1 MSAVQGGGAGPGLRA
16 GVDIGATK
24 TLTVLRDERD
34 RVLGEAVAPTPARR
48 GGAAILDT
56 AADLVLGLLTGAG
69 AALADLAGVGVGA
82 AGVIADDGRVTA
94 ASGSFAGWVGTEI
107 DLELSGRLGGVPVRS
122 ENDVKA
128 FLLAELAELAALG
141 RDRPRQAL
149 AVALGTGV
157 GGALLVDG
165 QLLRGFGAGAGE
177 IGHVG
182 DFGDEPCTCG
192 RRGHLEAYAGGWAL
206 ARRYAA
212 ATGLTWT
219 ADRIASAALT
229 GDPVAVDLFERAGH
243 CLGAAIGQACGL
255 LGVPLVILGGGV
267 LRSWALLE
275 RPLRDTL
282 REHLPVSSAP
292 VTVRLSQLGDRA
304 VALGAAGLVPVP

>member
-1 MSAVQGGGAGPGLRA
+1 VSPVRSRGTGSALRA

-24 TLTVLRDERD
+24 TLTVLRDGRD

-56 AADLVLGLLTGAG
+56 AADLVLGVLTGAG
-69 AALADLAGVGVGA
+69 AALADLTGVGVGA
-82 AGVIADDGRVTA
+82 AGVISDDGRVTA

-107 DLELSGRLGGVPVRS
+107 DHELSGRLGGVPVRS

-128 FLLAELAELAALG
+128 FLLAELAALG
-141 RDRPRQAL
+141 RDRPQQAL

-165 QLLRGFGAGAGE
+165 QLLRGYGAGAGE

-192 RRGHLEAYAGGWAL
+192 RRGHLEAYAGGSAL

-212 ATGLTWT
+212 ATGLVWT
-219 ADRIASAALT
+219 ADRVASAALT
-229 GDPVAVDLFERAGH
+229 GDPVAAGLFERAGQ

-255 LGVPLVILGGGV
+255 LGVHLVILGGGV

-275 RPLRDTL
+275 RPLLDTL
-282 REHLPVSSAP
+282 REHPPVSGGP
-292 VTVRLSQLGDRA
+292 VAVRLSQLGDRA
-304 VALGAAGLVPVP
+304 VALGAAGLVPVASC

>member
-1 MSAVQGGGAGPGLRA
+1 MSPVQGGGAGPGLRA

-56 AADLVLGLLTGAG
+56 AAGMVLGLLTGAG

-82 AGVIADDGRVTA
+82 AGVISDDGRVTA

-122 ENDVKA
+122 ENDVNA
-128 FLLAELAELAALG
+128 FLLAELAALG

-192 RRGHLEAYAGGWAL
+192 RRGHLEAYAGDWAL

-212 ATGLTWT
+212 ATGLAWT
-219 ADRIASAALT
+219 ADRIASAALA
-229 GDPVAVDLFERAGH
+229 GDPLAAGLFERAGH
-243 CLGAAIGQACGL
+243 CLGAANRPGL
-255 LGVPLVILGGGV
+255 
-267 LRSWALLE
+267 
-275 RPLRDTL
+275 
-282 REHLPVSSAP
+282 
-292 VTVRLSQLGDRA
+292 RA
-304 VALGAAGLVPVP
+304 ARGTPGHPGWRRAAVLGAPGTAAAGHAARAPPGVRCPGHGATVPAG